1 MLDTI
6 IICPEVANR
15 SGVNSAV
22 VYYAINQF
30 KDGAI
35 GSSDINNLSD
45 CGNWVRIPFK
55 CIKEA
60 LPILGRDALKN
71 AIEKLEDN
79 NFIEINRDRR
89 YAECKME
96 AGYYYRI
103 V

>member
-1 MLDTI
+1 MLGNI
-6 IICPEVANR
+6 IICSDIASR
-15 SGVNSAV
+15 SGVNSAA

-30 KDGAI
+30 KNGAI
-35 GSSDINNLSD
+35 GSADENSISD

-55 CIKEA
+55 CIREA

-79 NFIEINRDRR
+79 NLIEISRDRR
-89 YAECKME
+89 YAEDKRQ

-103 V
+103 I